1 MQFASANTHELK
13 WVLVIAHLILKVCN
27 DHIFLIVHMCAYALF
42 LILFEGFVKKAWKW
56 HRLNSTKRL
65 GGHILPEMC
74 VQFSSTKLSSTR
86 WIILHRIPQV

>member
-42 LILFEGFVKKAWKW
+42 FNPI
-56 HRLNSTKRL
+56 
-65 GGHILPEMC
+65 
-74 VQFSSTKLSSTR
+74 
-86 WIILHRIPQV
+86 